1 MACTCIKKQV
11 GKGKGKVQ
19 GFVVTTLC
27 DECEAARVASAI
39 ESAEQQKDMDVS
51 IMIAEK
57 ANTIAKE
64 ALIKEGKLEL
74 KNGKLKKK

>member
-27 DECEAARVASAI
+27 DECEVARAASAI
-39 ESAEQQKDMDVS
+39 ESAKQKEDQDVQ
-51 IMIAEK
+51 ILIAEK
-57 ANTIAKE
+57 SQKIAKD
-64 ALIKEGKLEL
+64 ALVAEGKLEL